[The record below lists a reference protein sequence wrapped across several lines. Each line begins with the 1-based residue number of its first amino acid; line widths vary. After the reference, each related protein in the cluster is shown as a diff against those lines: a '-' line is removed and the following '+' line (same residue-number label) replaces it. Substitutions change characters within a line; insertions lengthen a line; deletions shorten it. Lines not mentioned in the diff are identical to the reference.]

1 MIIASAVH
9 AYRLKAGRACL
20 NGSEDGIAV
29 LRYSMRIRLRT
40 ELQMFCNSIA
50 IPRRT
55 SFYSITF
62 SRE

>member
-29 LRYSMRIRLRT
+29 LRYSVRIRLRT
-40 ELQMFCNSIA
+40 ELQIF
-50 IPRRT
+50 
-55 SFYSITF
+55 
-62 SRE
+62 